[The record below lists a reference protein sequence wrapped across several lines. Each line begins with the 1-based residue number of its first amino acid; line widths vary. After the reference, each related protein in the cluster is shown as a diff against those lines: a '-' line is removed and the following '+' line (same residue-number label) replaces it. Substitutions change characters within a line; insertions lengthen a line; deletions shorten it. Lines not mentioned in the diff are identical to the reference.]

1 MDKQQDNRMT
11 WEEFF
16 KLHPEYVKKEKPIKK
31 NRFRFL
37 CQCKTGHVF
46 DYRERERYSMDN
58 PHFAPCQ
65 GKCPIC
71 GCSEFSF
78 IGNSASIYP
87 IKMNFTG

>member
-1 MDKQQDNRMT
+1 MKEKQIKHMT

-16 KLHPEYVKKEKPIKK
+16 KLHPEYKEKKK
-31 NRFRFL
+31 LIQKSRFKFL

-46 DYRERERYSMDN
+46 DYREREKYPKDN
-58 PHFAPCQ
+58 PYFAPCQ

-71 GCSEFSF
+71 GCNEFSF
-78 IGNSASIYP
+78 IGSGENVYP

>member
-1 MDKQQDNRMT
+1 MNNIQNKHMT

-16 KLHPEYVKKEKPIKK
+16 KLHPEYKEKKKPVKKKK
-31 NRFRFL
+31 YQFL
-37 CQCKTGHVF
+37 CQCKRGHVF
-46 DYRERERYSMDN
+46 DYREREKYPEDN
-58 PHFAPCQ
+58 PYYAPCQ

-78 IGNSASIYP
+78 IGNGANVYP